1 MTAEPSRPVLD
12 RRDDGRGA
20 VPHDDGAALSTV
32 ENGEAVGLPSVGGLV
47 RGLAFTLAQARP
59 VRREAT
65 RLARDC
71 ARIARGTDEHLP
83 SPRDKRF
90 ADPAWSLNPV
100 YRRLSQAYLAAGDA
114 ASRLVDDLEAQG
126 RDWHDVERA
135 RFAVNAVTS
144 ALAPTNALL
153 GNPAAL
159 KRAFDTGGASVLRG
173 LGHLADDVRHNGA
186 MPSQTDRSAFEVGR
200 DLAVTPGAVIARD
213 EVAELIQYTPST
225 PTVRS
230 RPVLVIPPPIGRYYF
245 LDLRPGRSFVEYAL
259 SQGLQVFMVSWR
271 NPQAEQADWGMDT
284 YARRILDALE
294 TVREVSGCRR
304 RQHDRLL
311 RRRHPHDDTAQ
322 PPRAD
327 RPAAGAQRVLRRHPA
342 RLRQRG
348 RRSGRSPRRGCWSSL
363 VATADGG
370 GSSPRGRWERSSP
383 GCDPTTWSS
392 TMWSTTG

>member
-1 MTAEPSRPVLD
+1 MTAEPSRAVLD

-71 ARIARGTDEHLP
+71 ARIARGTEEHLP

-100 YRRLSQAYLAAGDA
+100 YRRLSQAYLAAGGA
-114 ASRLVDDLEAQG
+114 ASRLVDDLDAQG

-173 LGHLADDVRHNGA
+173 LGNL
-186 MPSQTDRSAFEVGR
+186 
-200 DLAVTPGAVIARD
+200 
-213 EVAELIQYTPST
+213 
-225 PTVRS
+225 
-230 RPVLVIPPPIGRYYF
+230 
-245 LDLRPGRSFVEYAL
+245 
-259 SQGLQVFMVSWR
+259 
-271 NPQAEQADWGMDT
+271 T

-294 TVREVSGCRR
+294 AAPGSYV
-304 RQHDRLL
+304 HDRV
-311 RRRHPHDDTAQ
+311 
-322 PPRAD
+322 PPAGRASGD
-327 RPAAGAQRVLRRHPA
+327 QAVRPAG
-342 RLRQRG
+342 G
-348 RRSGRSPRRGCWSSL
+348 RP
-363 VATADGG
+363 
-370 GSSPRGRWERSSP
+370 
-383 GCDPTTWSS
+383 
-392 TMWSTTG
+392 

>member
-1 MTAEPSRPVLD
+1 MTAEPSRAVLD

-100 YRRLSQAYLAAGDA
+100 YRRLSQAYLAAGSA
-114 ASRLVDDLEAQG
+114 ASRLVDDLDAQG

-186 MPSQTDRSAFEVGR
+186 MPSQTDRSAFEVGQ

-213 EVAELIQYTPST
+213 EVTTAPA
-225 PTVRS
+225 
-230 RPVLVIPPPIGRYYF
+230 VLGSDRLPP
-245 LDLRPGRSFVEYAL
+245 LEAAPGSYV
-259 SQGLQVFMVSWR
+259 
-271 NPQAEQADWGMDT
+271 
-284 YARRILDALE
+284 
-294 TVREVSGCRR
+294 
-304 RQHDRLL
+304 HDRVPL
-311 RRRHPHDDTAQ
+311 AG
-322 PPRAD
+322 RASGD
-327 RPAAGAQRVLRRHPA
+327 QAVRLAGGRP
-342 RLRQRG
+342 
-348 RRSGRSPRRGCWSSL
+348 
-363 VATADGG
+363 
-370 GSSPRGRWERSSP
+370 
-383 GCDPTTWSS
+383 
-392 TMWSTTG
+392 